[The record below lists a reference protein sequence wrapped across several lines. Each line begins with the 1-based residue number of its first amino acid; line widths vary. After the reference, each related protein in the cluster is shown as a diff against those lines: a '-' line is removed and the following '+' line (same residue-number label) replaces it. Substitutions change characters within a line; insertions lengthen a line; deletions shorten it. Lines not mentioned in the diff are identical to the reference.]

1 MMAPMTTTAV
11 IAAEEPVL
19 RLTSQS
25 AVAATVMTAP
35 MVAANRLGGPAV
47 GRFAAR
53 HGGSDPPLT
62 SWAIGLAFGP
72 SAARRVKSTA
82 RTA

>member
-1 MMAPMTTTAV
+1 MT
-11 IAAEEPVL
+11 
-19 RLTSQS
+19 LTSQS

-35 MVAANRLGGPAV
+35 MVAAKRLGAPAV
-47 GRFAAR
+47 GRFAAGTAGR
-53 HGGSDPPLT
+53 IHRFT

-72 SAARRVKSTA
+72 SAARRVKSAA